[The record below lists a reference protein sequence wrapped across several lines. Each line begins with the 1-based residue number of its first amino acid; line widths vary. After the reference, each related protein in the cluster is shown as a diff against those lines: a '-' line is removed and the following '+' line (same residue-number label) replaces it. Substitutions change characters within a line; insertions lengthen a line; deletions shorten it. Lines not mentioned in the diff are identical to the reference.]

1 MIRDACFFITC
12 FSCSLAHG
20 TTPNLLV
27 YDYCQHRVNEI
38 NRDLMMCPLSYEQG
52 QADAFKEIIL
62 LLEYQPLFRDIFLD
76 RDF

>member
-1 MIRDACFFITC
+1 MFFFVTF

-20 TTPNLLV
+20 GIPEKLV
-27 YDYCQHRVNEI
+27 YNYCQDRLKEI
-38 NRDLMMCPLSYEQG
+38 NRDMMMCPLSYEQG

-62 LLEYQPLFRDIFLD
+62 LLQYQPLFRDIFLD